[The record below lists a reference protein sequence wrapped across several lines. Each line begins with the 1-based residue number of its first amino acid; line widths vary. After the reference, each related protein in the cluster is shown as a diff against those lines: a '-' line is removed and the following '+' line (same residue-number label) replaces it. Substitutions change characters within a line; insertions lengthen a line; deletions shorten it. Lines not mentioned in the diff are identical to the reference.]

1 MKSASEKEIF
11 ETMPV
16 PMAVMTL
23 AVPTIISQ
31 IVTMVYNLADTFFV
45 GQIGDPLMV
54 AAVSLVY
61 PWFHILSA
69 FGNLF
74 GVGGGSLISRLLG
87 AKRGS
92 EARCVSSFSFFGAL
106 TVSLAYALLSLVFM
120 EPILKL
126 LGASSATAGYARSY
140 LLWVIV
146 IGGVPTVLGL
156 TLGNLLRSEGHAREA
171 SLGMMLGGLLNV
183 ALDPLFIFTF
193 RMNVTGAALA
203 TAVSNAVSVLFFLG
217 VFRRLR
223 GRTQMSLRFKY
234 FVCRYAREVLSV
246 GSASAIAVTLG
257 ALCNMTIVKL
267 ASAYGDVPV
276 AAYGIVKKVDLFPM
290 AVSMGLCQGFMP
302 LVGYNY
308 AAKNYRRM
316 NAISRFSWAVGG
328 VFSAVIVASYW
339 FLSPQIMH
347 FFIHSVQTERIGA
360 SFLRV
365 ACLAIPVQVVNFLI
379 SYSLQAMGK
388 GMQAL
393 VLFSCRLGF
402 FNIPLLFVM
411 NSLIGMYGMVWVQLM
426 AETLVI
432 PVSFLLYI
440 LELRK
445 LKREERS
452 DSA

>member
-1 MKSASEKEIF
+1 MRDASEKEVF

-16 PMAVMTL
+16 PLAVASL

-45 GQIGDPLMV
+45 GQLGDPLMV

-87 AKRGS
+87 AKRGA

-106 TVSLAYALLSLVFM
+106 AVSLLYALLSFAFM
-120 EPILKL
+120 GPILRL
-126 LGASSATAGYARSY
+126 LGASAATSGYARSY
-140 LLWVIV
+140 LLWVVV
-146 IGGVPTVLGL
+146 IGGAPTVLGL
-156 TLGNLLRSEGHAREA
+156 TLGHLLRSEGHAREA
-171 SLGMMLGGLLNV
+171 SFGMMLGGVLNV
-183 ALDPLFIFTF
+183 ALDPLFIFTLN
-193 RMNVTGAALA
+193 MNVMGAALA

-223 GRTQMSLRFKY
+223 GRTELSLKIKY
-234 FVCRYAREVLSV
+234 FGCGSAKEVLSV
-246 GSASAIAVTLG
+246 GSASAIAVLLG
-257 ALCNMTIVKL
+257 ALGNMTIVKL

-302 LVGYNY
+302 LIGYNY
-308 AAKNYRRM
+308 AARNYKRM
-316 NAISRFSWAVGG
+316 NAVARFSWAAGG
-328 VFSAVIVASYW
+328 VFSALVVASYW

-347 FFIHSVQTERIGA
+347 FFIHSAETERIGA

-388 GMQAL
+388 GLQAL

-411 NSLIGMYGMVWVQLM
+411 NRLIGMYGMVWVQLM

-432 PVSFLLYI
+432 PVSFLLYF

-445 LKREERS
+445 LGREEKAAR
-452 DSA
+452 A